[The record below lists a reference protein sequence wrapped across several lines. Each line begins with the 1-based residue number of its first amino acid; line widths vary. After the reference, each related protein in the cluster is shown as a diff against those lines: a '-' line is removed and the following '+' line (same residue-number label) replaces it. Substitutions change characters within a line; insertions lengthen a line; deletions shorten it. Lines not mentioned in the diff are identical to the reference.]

1 MSTPGEKV
9 FSMLLG
15 KSGGYL
21 LIAPERMKQLG
32 QAEITLVLDASG
44 GDSKVRRIGTWNVRA
59 TNQGKLDVV

>member
-1 MSTPGEKV
+1 
-9 FSMLLG
+9 MLLG

-44 GDSKVRRIGTWNVRA
+44 GDSKVRRIETWNVRA